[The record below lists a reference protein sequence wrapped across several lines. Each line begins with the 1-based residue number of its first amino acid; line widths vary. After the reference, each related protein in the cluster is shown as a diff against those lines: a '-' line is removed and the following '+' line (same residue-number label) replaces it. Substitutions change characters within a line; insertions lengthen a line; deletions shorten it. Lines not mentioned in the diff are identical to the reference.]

1 MKHLKFL
8 SLFAILFTFIACDD
22 VEEAV
27 DEVTFKVTVIN
38 NTAEELDVFWNI
50 DNGGFEKAG
59 TVGPNGGTF
68 EVRPVTIDVDNVI
81 EVRNA
86 EGTVLASGS
95 YNQPDDTDRT
105 LVVD

>member
-1 MKHLKFL
+1 MKQIKLL
-8 SLFAILFTFIACDD
+8 SLFAILFVFIGCDD

-27 DEVTFKVTVIN
+27 DEVTFKVTIIN

-81 EVRNA
+81 EVRKA
-86 EGTVLASGS
+86 DGTVVASGS

>member
-1 MKHLKFL
+1 MKHLK
-8 SLFAILFTFIACDD
+8 IFTLLALLVAFIGCDD

-27 DEVTFKVTVIN
+27 DEVSFKVTVVN
-38 NTAEELDVFWNI
+38 NTADQLDVYWNI

-59 TVGPNGGTF
+59 TVEPNGGTF
-68 EVRPVTIDVDNVI
+68 EVRPITINVDNVI